1 LVDETEAKEVDRAQR
16 IAAHI
21 AATDALVA
29 KYGSLADEFSNL

>member
-16 IAAHI
+16 IAAHT
-21 AATDALVA
+21 AADDGLVA